1 MLVGCTKNKKKN
13 FLMVKPINCFRKQ
26 EILENC
32 KISFTYKTTF
42 VENGKIIDKSTDIGE
57 ELNNFFK
64 NTVDSLNI

>member
-1 MLVGCTKNKKKN
+1 MLVGCTKNKEKN

-64 NTVDSLNI
+64 NN